1 MLFKGVKAPYNTST
15 PTNTEL
21 IKMTTYTAMS
31 FMNSPA
37 FVQIA
42 LEDALKLVAKTNVES
57 YALACEAFKLEVPNV
72 VNQVA
77 KLVAK
82 AAQHCV
88 DEANAGRMWK

>member
-1 MLFKGVKAPYNTST
+1 MTTSV
-15 PTNTEL
+15 N
-21 IKMTTYTAMS
+21 TYTAMS

-42 LEDALKLVAKTNVES
+42 LEDALKLVAKVNNQSVE
-57 YALACEAFKLEVPNV
+57 LTTEAFGLEVPNV

-82 AAQHCV
+82 AAQHCA

>member
-1 MLFKGVKAPYNTST
+1 
-15 PTNTEL
+15 
-21 IKMTTYTAMS
+21 MTTYTAMS

-42 LEDALKLVAKTNVES
+42 LEDALKLVAKTNGQSVELT
-57 YALACEAFKLEVPNV
+57 AGAFGLEVPNV

-82 AAQHCV
+82 AAEECAKQ
-88 DEANAGRMWK
+88 ANKGNFWKV

>member
-1 MLFKGVKAPYNTST
+1 
-15 PTNTEL
+15 
-21 IKMTTYTAMS
+21 MTTYTAMS

-42 LEDALKLVAKTNVES
+42 LEDALKLVAKSNGQTYE
-57 YALACEAFKLEVPNV
+57 LACEAFQLEVPNV

-82 AAQHCV
+82 AAEECAHQ
-88 DEANAGRMWK
+88 ANKGDFWKV

>member
-1 MLFKGVKAPYNTST
+1 
-15 PTNTEL
+15 
-21 IKMTTYTAMS
+21 MTTYTAMS

-42 LEDALKLVAKTNVES
+42 LEDALKLVAKTNDQTYE
-57 YALACEAFKLEVPNV
+57 LACEAFQLEVPNV

-82 AAQHCV
+82 AAQVCS
-88 DEANAGRMWK
+88 DEANAGTLWK

>member
-1 MLFKGVKAPYNTST
+1 
-15 PTNTEL
+15 
-21 IKMTTYTAMS
+21 MTTYTAIS

-42 LEDALKLVAKTNVES
+42 LEDALKLVAKTNKHS
-57 YALACEAFKLEVPNV
+57 YELACEAFAMEVPNV

-82 AAQHCV
+82 AAQHCA
-88 DEANAGRMWK
+88 DEANKGNFWKA

>member
-1 MLFKGVKAPYNTST
+1 
-15 PTNTEL
+15 
-21 IKMTTYTAMS
+21 MTTYTAMS

-42 LEDALKLVAKTNVES
+42 LENALKLVAKTNNQTVE
-57 YALACEAFKLEVPNV
+57 LAAEAFQLEVPNV

-82 AAQHCV
+82 AAQHCA
-88 DEANAGRMWK
+88 DEANAGKLWK

>member
-1 MLFKGVKAPYNTST
+1 
-15 PTNTEL
+15 
-21 IKMTTYTAMS
+21 MTTQYTAMS

-42 LEDALKLVAKTNVES
+42 LEDALKLVAKVNNQSVE
-57 YALACEAFKLEVPNV
+57 LTTEAFGLEVPNV

-77 KLVAK
+77 KLIAK
-82 AAQHCV
+82 AAQHCA

>member
-1 MLFKGVKAPYNTST
+1 
-15 PTNTEL
+15 
-21 IKMTTYTAMS
+21 MTTYTAMS

-42 LEDALKLVAKTNVES
+42 LEDALKLMAKTNAQTYE
-57 YALACEAFKLEVPNV
+57 LACEAFKREVPNV

-82 AAQHCV
+82 AAQVCA
-88 DEANAGRMWK
+88 DSANKGELWK

>member
-1 MLFKGVKAPYNTST
+1 
-15 PTNTEL
+15 
-21 IKMTTYTAMS
+21 MTTQYTAMS

-42 LEDALKLVAKTNVES
+42 LQDALKLVAKVNNQSVE
-57 YALACEAFKLEVPNV
+57 LTCEAFKLEVPNV

-82 AAQHCV
+82 AAQVCA
-88 DEANAGRMWK
+88 DSANKGELWK

>member
-1 MLFKGVKAPYNTST
+1 
-15 PTNTEL
+15 
-21 IKMTTYTAMS
+21 MTTYTAMS

-42 LEDALKLVAKTNVES
+42 LEDALKLVAKVNNQTVELTN
-57 YALACEAFKLEVPNV
+57 EAFGLEVPNV

-82 AAQHCV
+82 AAQVCA
-88 DEANAGRMWK
+88 DEANKDQLWKV

>member
-1 MLFKGVKAPYNTST
+1 
-15 PTNTEL
+15 
-21 IKMTTYTAMS
+21 MTTYTAMS

-42 LEDALKLVAKTNVES
+42 LEDAFKLVAKTNGQTYE
-57 YALACEAFKLEVPNV
+57 LTCEAFGLEVPNV

-82 AAQHCV
+82 AAQHCA
-88 DEANAGRMWK
+88 DEANKGQLWK

>member
-1 MLFKGVKAPYNTST
+1 MT
-15 PTNTEL
+15 P
-21 IKMTTYTAMS
+21 YTAMS

-42 LEDALKLVAKTNVES
+42 LEDALKLVAKTNGQT
-57 YALACEAFKLEVPNV
+57 YKLACEAFQLEVPNV

-82 AAQHCV
+82 AAQVCA
-88 DEANAGRMWK
+88 DSANKGELWK

>member
-1 MLFKGVKAPYNTST
+1 
-15 PTNTEL
+15 
-21 IKMTTYTAMS
+21 MTTYTAMS

-42 LEDALKLVAKTNVES
+42 LEDALKLVAEVNGQTVE
-57 YALACEAFKLEVPNV
+57 LTTEAFGLEVPNV

-82 AAQHCV
+82 AAQHCA
-88 DEANAGRMWK
+88 DEANKGQLWKV

>member
-1 MLFKGVKAPYNTST
+1 MTTSV
-15 PTNTEL
+15 N
-21 IKMTTYTAMS
+21 TYTAMS

-42 LEDALKLVAKTNVES
+42 LEDALKLVAKVNNQSVE
-57 YALACEAFKLEVPNV
+57 LTTEAFGLEVPNV

-82 AAQHCV
+82 AAQHCA
-88 DEANAGRMWK
+88 DEVNAGRMWK

>member
-1 MLFKGVKAPYNTST
+1 
-15 PTNTEL
+15 
-21 IKMTTYTAMS
+21 MTTQYTAMS

-42 LEDALKLVAKTNVES
+42 LEDALKLVAKVNGQTLE
-57 YALACEAFKLEVPNV
+57 LATEAFQLEVPNV

-82 AAQHCV
+82 AAQVCS
-88 DEANAGRMWK
+88 DQANAGTLWKV

>member
-1 MLFKGVKAPYNTST
+1 
-15 PTNTEL
+15 
-21 IKMTTYTAMS
+21 MTTYTAMS

-42 LEDALKLVAKTNVES
+42 LEDALKLVAKANGQS
-57 YALACEAFKLEVPNV
+57 YELACEAFQLEVPNV

-82 AAQHCV
+82 AAQVCA
-88 DEANAGRMWK
+88 DSANKGELWK

>member
-1 MLFKGVKAPYNTST
+1 
-15 PTNTEL
+15 
-21 IKMTTYTAMS
+21 MTTYTAMS

-42 LEDALKLVAKTNVES
+42 LEDALKLVAKTNGQTYE
-57 YALACEAFKLEVPNV
+57 LACEAFQMEVPNV

-82 AAQHCV
+82 AAQVCA
-88 DEANAGRMWK
+88 DEANAGKLWNDYMKG